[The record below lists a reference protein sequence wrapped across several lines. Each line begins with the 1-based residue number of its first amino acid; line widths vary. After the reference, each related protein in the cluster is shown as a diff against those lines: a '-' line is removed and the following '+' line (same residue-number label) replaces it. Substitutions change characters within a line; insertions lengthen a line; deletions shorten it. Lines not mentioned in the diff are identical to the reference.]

1 MPLLSNYFKI
11 SDTVI
16 GIISLL
22 GDISTCL
29 IIVLSTMQ
37 VIYKII
43 LIIIFYLPK
52 SPRGGEGEGGLAIRN
67 LGTKPVCL

>member
-22 GDISTCL
+22 GDIGTCL
-29 IIVLSTMQ
+29 IIVFATSSLMFFMCKFSD
-37 VIYKII
+37 Y
-43 LIIIFYLPK
+43 IFPIEYFFK
-52 SPRGGEGEGGLAIRN
+52 N
-67 LGTKPVCL
+67 